1 MKNIKNF
8 LHVLL
13 LQGGNYLFPLVTIPI
28 ASRVFG
34 PDLIGT
40 FNYYTYIVSFY
51 CMIVEFGFG
60 YSGVRLLTRNP
71 ENKSK
76 IFNEILTAKFLI
88 LFLVSLF
95 ALFYSY
101 KFISQSDFILFGT
114 CYLLVLSSLCNVN
127 WFFQA
132 TGDFSLITKVSLF
145 TKFISILLIVF
156 FVKNKDDLLLYS
168 LIVNIPMVLSS
179 LFSLWYC
186 RIKYKIRLN
195 LPNLKDTLILIKSEM
210 WIFLSKISSFLYT
223 TMGVVF
229 LGFLAT
235 SYDVGIYTSAQKIVM
250 LFISAIITPLSF
262 IVFPALSKRFG
273 VSVEHGLNSFRK
285 FMPLLCMC
293 CFGSFLFIFFFGG
306 KVILIMMGAQ
316 FKDSINVLN
325 VLSFGYVFVFWGA
338 VIGGQIVLNLK
349 YDKQFV
355 QMQWFVAFLSFIFNV
370 LFLKNMVQWA
380 WHTFGPYLSLL

>member
-179 LFSLWYC
+179 
-186 RIKYKIRLN
+186 
-195 LPNLKDTLILIKSEM
+195 
-210 WIFLSKISSFLYT
+210 
-223 TMGVVF
+223 
-229 LGFLAT
+229 
-235 SYDVGIYTSAQKIVM
+235 
-250 LFISAIITPLSF
+250 
-262 IVFPALSKRFG
+262 
-273 VSVEHGLNSFRK
+273 
-285 FMPLLCMC
+285 
-293 CFGSFLFIFFFGG
+293 
-306 KVILIMMGAQ
+306 
-316 FKDSINVLN
+316 
-325 VLSFGYVFVFWGA
+325 
-338 VIGGQIVLNLK
+338 
-349 YDKQFV
+349 
-355 QMQWFVAFLSFIFNV
+355 
-370 LFLKNMVQWA
+370 
-380 WHTFGPYLSLL
+380 